1 MKFSYRFSNLLGSV
15 YRRGNLAFTPDGGS
29 VISPV
34 GNRITVFDLKSNK
47 SETLPFES
55 DFNIT
60 TIAVSPNGYTLIVVN
75 EEGEALLCSLISRT
89 VLHRYHFHGKI
100 RCIKFSP
107 DGKKFAVTKADKIL
121 VFYAPQKDMNFN
133 PFQLLRM
140 FYGAYEDNVCIDW
153 TTDSK
158 AICTG
163 SKDMSVRVYGVERFK
178 NLVVYTLTG
187 HGDAVVGTFFLKDSL
202 DLYSVA
208 ANGVLNLWRCDT
220 ELDGLEPF
228 NKKKEIDETE
238 EDEEGEE
245 SSKKSRL
252 KESKARRKQDEE
264 VEAIKNKIL
273 YKKSGRYNLKKSR
286 EKTNEIVVKRLTS
299 AMYNKETKVMVTGF
313 EDGCFFIHEMPH
325 CNLIHSLSISDQ
337 IIGSVEFNKTGDWIA
352 MGCCGLG
359 QLLVWEWQS
368 ETYILKQQGHFNN
381 MTCLEYSPD
390 GHYLVTGGDDAKVKV
405 WNTSNG
411 FCFVT
416 FSEHT
421 AGITGVTFNQR
432 GQVILSCSLDGTVRA
447 YDLNR
452 YRNFRTF
459 TSPQPAQFS
468 CLTIDSSGEIVCAG
482 SRDSFEIFVWS
493 MKSGRLLDVLSG
505 HEAPISGLAFSPF
518 GMQLASGSW
527 DKTVKLWDIFE
538 NKGSRETLIGNSD
551 VLAVAFRPD
560 GKQLAVAALDASITF
575 WDPQTAV
582 QVGSIEGKH
591 DIGYFRKLEDL
602 ISAKKSS
609 AGQAFNSIC
618 YSADGKAVLAAGRSK
633 NICIYSAEDLIL
645 MKKFEISCNKSFDGM
660 EEFLDKRQM
669 TEWGNLALID
679 ADDEDEN
686 NPGKSLA
693 LPGVRKGDMSS
704 RHWKP
709 EVRVCCVR
717 FSPTGRSW
725 AAASTEGVLV
735 YSLDHKL
742 HFDPFE
748 LQVDITPE
756 SVRKNLLKG
765 DYSSALMLSFRLNEQ
780 SLIEEVIEKIPYEQ
794 IEFLAQNLPDTYV
807 DYLMA
812 FLPNQIESSA
822 HVQFYLTW
830 LEKLLMSHTPSLKQR
845 SGSIMTTLRS
855 LQKATKIKND
865 DISKLCEYNKY
876 TLQFLLNQCKLK
888 RKREEDGVQEN
899 DGSEDE
905 CLKVNGVDDDE
916 EEMEESD
923 SAFVSRWS
931 DDEDSST

>member
-1 MKFSYRFSNLLGSV
+1 MKFSYTFSNLLGSV

-55 DFNIT
+55 SLNIT

-89 VLHRYHFHGKI
+89 VLHRYHFHSRI

-107 DGKKFAVTKADKIL
+107 DGTKFAVTKEDKML
-121 VFYAPQKDMNFN
+121 VFYAPGKNINFN

-153 TTDSK
+153 STDSRV
-158 AICTG
+158 ICAG
-163 SKDMSVRVYGVERFK
+163 SKDMSVRIYGIERFK
-178 NLVVYTLTG
+178 NLFIYTLTG
-187 HGDAVVGTFFLKDSL
+187 HGDGIVGTFFLKNSL

-208 ANGVLNLWRCDT
+208 ANGVLNLWRCNT
-220 ELDGLEPF
+220 QLDGLEPF
-228 NKKKEIDETE
+228 KKKEFNATE
-238 EDEEGEE
+238 IQEEVEGGNK

-252 KESKARRKQDEE
+252 EESNARQKQDEE
-264 VEAIKNKIL
+264 EATVTNKIL
-273 YKKSGRYNLKKSR
+273 YKKAQRYNLKKSR
-286 EKTNEIVVKRLTS
+286 EKNNENVIKRLTS
-299 AMYNKETKVMVTGF
+299 AVYNKETKLMVTGF
-313 EDGCFFIHEMPH
+313 EDGCFFIHEMPY

-337 IIGSVEFNKTGDWIA
+337 IIGSVEFNKGGDWIA

-368 ETYILKQQGHFNN
+368 ETYILKQQGHFSN

-390 GHYLVTGGDDAKVKV
+390 GHYMVTGGDDAKVKV

-421 AGITGVTFNQR
+421 AGITGVKFNQR
-432 GQVILSCSLDGTVRA
+432 GQVIISCSLDGTVRA

-468 CLTIDSSGEIVCAG
+468 CLAIDSSGDIVCAG
-482 SRDSFEIFVWS
+482 SQDSFEIFVWS
-493 MKSGRLLDVLSG
+493 MKTGRLLDVLSG
-505 HEAPISGLAFSPF
+505 HEAPVSGLTFSPSRAL
-518 GMQLASGSW
+518 LASGSW

-538 NKGSRETLIGNSD
+538 NKGSRETLLINSD
-551 VLAVAFRPD
+551 VLAVAFHPD
-560 GKQLAVAALDASITF
+560 GRQLAVAALDACITF
-575 WDPQTAV
+575 WDTQNAI
-582 QVGSIEGKH
+582 QVGSIEGRH
-591 DIGYFRKLEDL
+591 DIGYFRKLEDM
-602 ISAKKSS
+602 ITAKKSA
-609 AGQAFNSIC
+609 AGQAFNTIC
-618 YSADGKAVLAAGRSK
+618 YSADGKALLAAGRSK
-633 NICIYSAEDLIL
+633 NICIYSVKDQIL
-645 MKKFEISCNKSFDGM
+645 MKKFQISCNKSFDGM

-669 TEWGNLALID
+669 TEWGNRALID
-679 ADDEDEN
+679 DVDEDG
-686 NPGKSLA
+686 PGKSIA

-709 EVRVCCVR
+709 EVRVSCVK

-742 HFDPFE
+742 HFDPFD

-756 SVRKNLLKG
+756 SIRKTLGKG

-780 SLIEEVIEKIPYEQ
+780 SLIEEVIEKIPYTQ
-794 IEFLAQNLPDTYV
+794 IEFLAQNLPETYV
-807 DYLMA
+807 DRLLS
-812 FLPNQIESSA
+812 FLPTQIENSA
-822 HVQFYLTW
+822 HIQFYLTW
-830 LEKLLMSHTPSLKQR
+830 LEKLLMSHSPSLRQR
-845 SGSIMTTLRS
+845 SGSIMATLRS
-855 LQKATKIKND
+855 LQKATRIKND
-865 DISKLCEYNKY
+865 EISKLCEYNKY
-876 TLQFLLNQCKLK
+876 TLQYLLGQCALK
-888 RKREEDGVQEN
+888 RKREENDKQEDG
-899 DGSEDE
+899 GSDCEE
-905 CLKVNGVDDDE
+905 KSDDDKDE
-916 EEMEESD
+916 DMESD
-923 SAFVSRWS
+923 SAFVSKWS
-931 DDEDSST
+931 DDEDTDT